1 MIYKT
6 LHRKLKIERY
16 KPHQDRGEL
25 GCSGRESSFCSFS
38 TTRRVSLV
46 TNQPCD
52 KSRKY
57 DGKYIFLFGFLC
69 TLTNV
74 NKCLRNIKYIVL
86 FLDHPNENIPI
97 EPQID
102 DQLNLRLNTTFRKV
116 FPKPICQAHIN
127 VRYLF
132 IVKPPTQIL
141 YTK

>member
-1 MIYKT
+1 MYIVFHFICTSY
-6 LHRKLKIERY
+6 Y
-16 KPHQDRGEL
+16 
-25 GCSGRESSFCSFS
+25 
-38 TTRRVSLV
+38 V
-46 TNQPCD
+46 
-52 KSRKY
+52 KY
-57 DGKYIFLFGFLC
+57 DTYIISYFVYKICVGG
-69 TLTNV
+69 
-74 NKCLRNIKYIVL
+74 NIKYIVL